1 MMKADVTALSGDPMA
16 SMSEIEW
23 SLDMMGQFGRL
34 SDRRAKAMWREMSD
48 DEQDIMREL
57 VADGTR
63 ELLARLDWIAAS
75 AVEPVAA

>member
-1 MMKADVTALSGDPMA
+1 MKADWTALSGDPQA
-16 SMSEIEW
+16 SMTETEWAVEI
-23 SLDMMGQFGRL
+23 LHLFGRV

-63 ELLARLDWIAAS
+63 ELLARLDWIAAN